1 MDEDYLLRRIAE
13 LEQRLDWLYQATGH
27 GGAVSFNKT
36 GGVSAEVL
44 NLIQQGNKIGA
55 IKQYRAETVRSR
67 RGQARHRRALTKTR
81 RRRPRRAGGSE
92 GHCII
97 SL

>member
-1 MDEDYLLRRIAE
+1 MDEDGLLRRIAY

-27 GGAVSFNKT
+27 GTAISMNK

-44 NLIQQGNKIGA
+44 ALFRRGNKIGA
-55 IKQYRAETVRSR
+55 IKQYRTETGCDLAEAKNV
-67 RGQARHRRALTKTR
+67 
-81 RRRPRRAGGSE
+81 
-92 GHCII
+92 ID